1 MTYLITFLEG
11 IFSFL
16 SPCMLPLLPV
26 YLTYFAGNA
35 DKERG
40 SGLPRTL
47 AFVAGFTVS
56 FLLLGLLFS
65 AIGSLLRAH
74 QTVVNILCGLVMIGF
89 GLSYLGVFHLPQLTN
104 EQSRVQVAGVFSA
117 FLFGLLYPV
126 YLTPCIGA
134 FLGSALAMATA
145 SGSMVQGAILL
156 LLYALGLGIPF
167 VLSALIMSHLDVLF
181 RKVKEH
187 YDLVNRICG
196 VFLIVVGLLM
206 MLGIFDRLL
215 NLLA

>member
-104 EQSRVQVAGVFSA
+104 GQSRVQVAGVFSA

-206 MLGIFDRLL
+206 MLGIIDRLL
-215 NLLA
+215 TLLA

>member
-35 DKERG
+35 DREKG

-56 FLLLGLLFS
+56 FLVLGLLFS
-65 AIGSLLRAH
+65 ALGSLLRAH
-74 QTVVNILCGLVMIGF
+74 QTAVNLVCGLIMIGF
-89 GLSYLGVFHLPQLTN
+89 GLSCLGLFHLPQLGQG
-104 EQSRVQVAGVFSA
+104 QSRVQVGGVFSA

-134 FLGSALAMATA
+134 FLGSALALATA
-145 SGSMVQGAILL
+145 SGSMTQGVLLL

-167 VLSALIMSHLDVLF
+167 VLSALIMSHLDLLF
-181 RKVKEH
+181 QKIKAH
-187 YDLVNRICG
+187 YDVVNRICG
-196 VFLIVVGLLM
+196 IFLIAVGLLM
-206 MLGIFDRLL
+206 VLGVFDRLL

>member
-16 SPCMLPLLPV
+16 SPCTLPLLPV

-47 AFVAGFTVS
+47 AFVAGFTLS
-56 FLLLGLLFS
+56 FLILGLLFS

-74 QTVVNILCGLVMIGF
+74 QTVVNILCGLVMISF
-89 GLSYLGVFHLPQLTN
+89 GLSYLGVFHLPQLN
-104 EQSRVQVAGVFSA
+104 HGQNRVQVAGVFSA

-145 SGSMVQGAILL
+145 SGSMGQGAILL

-181 RKVKEH
+181 RKVKDH

-196 VFLIVVGLLM
+196 IFLIIVGLLM
-206 MLGIFDRLL
+206 MFGLFDRLM

>member
-1 MTYLITFLEG
+1 M
-11 IFSFL
+11 
-16 SPCMLPLLPV
+16 
-26 YLTYFAGNA
+26 
-35 DKERG
+35 
-40 SGLPRTL
+40 
-47 AFVAGFTVS
+47 AGFTVS

>member
-35 DKERG
+35 DRERG
-40 SGLPRTL
+40 SGLGRTL
-47 AFVAGFTVS
+47 AFVAGFTLS
-56 FLLLGLLFS
+56 FLVLGLLFS
-65 AIGSLLRAH
+65 AVGSLLRAH
-74 QTVVNILCGLVMIGF
+74 QTLVNILCGLVMIGF
-89 GLSYLGVFHLPQLTN
+89 GLSFLGVFRLPQLNHGT
-104 EQSRVQVAGVFSA
+104 SRVQVVGVFSA

-134 FLGSALAMATA
+134 FLGSALAMAAA
-145 SGSMVQGAILL
+145 SGSMLQGAILL
-156 LLYALGLGIPF
+156 LLYAMGLGIPF

-181 RKVKEH
+181 RKIKAH
-187 YDLVNRICG
+187 YDVVNRVCG
-196 VFLIVVGLLM
+196 VFLIVVGVLM
-206 MLGIFDRLL
+206 MLGLFDRLL

>member
-35 DKERG
+35 DKESG
-40 SGLPRTL
+40 SKLPRTL
-47 AFVAGFTVS
+47 AFVLGFTLS
-56 FLLLGLLFS
+56 FLVLGLLFS

-74 QTVVNILCGLVMIGF
+74 QTVVNLVCGAIMICF
-89 GLSYLGVFHLPQLTN
+89 GLSYLNVIRLPQPSHG
-104 EQSRVQVAGVFSA
+104 QSRVKVAGVFSA

-145 SGSMVQGAILL
+145 SGSMIQGAILL

-167 VLSALIMSHLDVLF
+167 VLSALIMSHLNVLF
-181 RKVKEH
+181 QKVKAH
-187 YDLVNRICG
+187 YDVVNRVCG
-196 VFLIVVGLLM
+196 VFLIVVGVLM
-206 MLGIFDRLL
+206 MLGVFDRLL

>member
-40 SGLPRTL
+40 DRLPRTL